1 MTETDQIYRVN
12 SSHQFYIPDESGGSM
27 ACVDVRFRHGVY
39 WLTSVSV
46 DKAHR
51 GKGLATR
58 LINHAIAEYGTH
70 DLYLNVY
77 AYNDQPLDD
86 RALVAFYGQFGFVS
100 IDGAAGQM
108 VRRATQSG
116 DDSGETVFVVGAKAN
131 RIERRESR
139 ERSDVPSIG
148 RIVHYVDALGAHCA
162 AIIIGLHAAPTKSD
176 PNGVST
182 DVALAVFDV
191 FKSYTNFVQHVP
203 LDSTCAIPL
212 TWHWPERT

>member
-1 MTETDQIYRVN
+1 MTDQLYRVN
-12 SSHQFYIPDESGGSM
+12 SSHQFYIPDESGSSI

-51 GKGLATR
+51 GKGLATL
-58 LINHAIAEYGTH
+58 LINQAIAAYGTH

-86 RALVAFYGQFGFVS
+86 RALVAFYGGFGFIS

-108 VRRATQSG
+108 VRRANEPTT
-116 DDSGETVFVVGAKAN
+116 GETVFVVGAKAN
-131 RIERRESR
+131 RIERREPR
-139 ERSDVPSIG
+139 ERSAVPSIG
-148 RIVHYVDALGAHCA
+148 CMVHYVDAMGGHCA
-162 AIIIGLHAAPTKSD
+162 AVIVGLYSAPTPSD

-182 DVALAVFDV
+182 DVVLSVFDV
-191 FKSYTNFVQHVP
+191 FKGDTNFVHDVP
-203 LDSTCAIPL
+203 LDSNCTKPL
-212 TWHWPERT
+212 TWHWPERI